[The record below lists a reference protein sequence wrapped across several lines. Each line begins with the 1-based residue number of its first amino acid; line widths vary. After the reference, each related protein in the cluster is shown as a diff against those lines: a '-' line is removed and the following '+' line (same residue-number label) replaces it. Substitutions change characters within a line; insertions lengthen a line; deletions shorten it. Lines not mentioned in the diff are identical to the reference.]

1 VGEAYSKSLEGKEE
15 ALAKEKKYAR
25 KVGKPAC
32 GRQDAK
38 KVSRV
43 KPWRLS
49 AFARA
54 LFLFSQ
60 RREAAKR
67 TIILKKIK
75 VLRKNFEVL

>member
-1 VGEAYSKSLEGKEE
+1 
-15 ALAKEKKYAR
+15 
-25 KVGKPAC
+25 
-32 GRQDAK
+32 
-38 KVSRV
+38 V

-75 VLRKNFEVL
+75 VLRKTFEVL